1 MSFHRHICNYEDVDL
16 RVEAGEWVARDA
28 SDMSAEGWELVSFS
42 VSQHTS
48 GDGSPL
54 PGASVWAI
62 YRKAVSP

>member
-28 SDMSAEGWELVSFS
+28 SDMSAED
-42 VSQHTS
+42 TS